1 VTWFV
6 LGVCLLVA
14 FLLAVRGFVN
24 ADPKKMAEFL
34 RKSGGGLA
42 VLLALVFLFTGNIAL
57 AIPLVMV
64 AFLIL
69 NGRTASPFRMFRFP
83 GGFPGGFAGGS
94 RPSPGQSSDV
104 ETDWLE
110 MRLDHD
116 SGEISGRIRKGRF
129 AGRDLSDLGVEQ
141 LLDVLQECRDHGDDE
156 GAQLL
161 EAYLDRVHGDDWRYR
176 DGPHDGKGGDRGYDE
191 TGQMTRDEAYEVLGL
206 APGATEAEIKEAH
219 RRLMKNMHPDMGGSE
234 YLARKINQA
243 KDFLLK
249 IR

>member
-1 VTWFV
+1 
-6 LGVCLLVA
+6 LAA
-14 FLLAVRGFVN
+14 FLLAMRGFVN

-34 RKSGGGLA
+34 RKAGAVAA
-42 VLLALVFLFTGNIAL
+42 VLMALVFLFTGYIAF

-69 NGRTASPFRMFRFP
+69 NGRAASPFRMFRFP

-116 SGEISGRIRKGRF
+116 SGEISGRIKKGRY
-129 AGRDLSDLGVEQ
+129 AGRDLSNLDAEQ
-141 LLDVLQECRDHGDDE
+141 VLTVLDECRHNGDDE

-161 EAYLDRVHGDDWRYR
+161 EAYLDRVFGDDWRSR
-176 DGPHDGKGGDRGYDE
+176 DGGQESHGDAGGAADSGR
-191 TGQMTRDEAYEVLGL
+191 MTRDEAYEILGL
-206 APGATEAEIKEAH
+206 QPGATVEEIKTAH
-219 RRLMKNMHPDMGGSE
+219 RRLMKNMHPDKGGSE
-234 YLARKINQA
+234 YLAQKINQA

-249 IR
+249 SP

>member
-14 FLLAVRGFVN
+14 FLLAVRSFVN
-24 ADPKKMAEFL
+24 ADPKKLAEFL
-34 RKSGGGLA
+34 RKAGAGMA
-42 VLLALVFLFTGNIAL
+42 VVLALVFLFTGNIAL

-69 NGRTASPFRMFRFP
+69 NGRMASPFRMFRFP
-83 GGFPGGFAGGS
+83 GGFPGGFAGG
-94 RPSPGQSSDV
+94 RQPSPGQSSDV

-141 LLDVLQECRDHGDDE
+141 LLAVLRECRDHGDDE
-156 GAQLL
+156 GGQLL
-161 EAYLDRVHGDDWRYR
+161 EAYLDRVHGDDWRYQ
-176 DGPHDGKGGDRGYDE
+176 DGTQGGDAGDRTRESGE
-191 TGQMTRDEAYEVLGL
+191 MTRDEAYEVLGL
-206 APGATEAEIKEAH
+206 EPGATEAEIKDAH
-219 RRLMKNMHPDMGGSE
+219 RRLMKNMHPDKGGSE

-249 IR
+249 SH